1 MTLDRRPRRP
11 PAAAPRRTPRE
22 FEEEPLLDS
31 TGNAALYQQLR
42 RDLTANGATETD
54 FEFLTGELVRL
65 IIESGNP
72 FTPRHKATQLTLI
85 SGVFAQR
92 SFQVHVDRGV
102 VQTVKFHRLANDPL
116 NLRRTVC
123 T

>member
-1 MTLDRRPRRP
+1 MTLDHDDLDDRQLQLLDVL
-11 PAAAPRRTPRE
+11 TRE

-31 TGNAALYQQLR
+31 RSGAALYQRLR
-42 RDLTANGATETD
+42 RDLTASGATETD

-72 FTPRHKATQLTLI
+72 FTPRHKATQLTLV

-102 VQTVKFHRLANDPL
+102 VQTIDFSTSPTTH
-116 NLRRTVC
+116 
-123 T
+123 